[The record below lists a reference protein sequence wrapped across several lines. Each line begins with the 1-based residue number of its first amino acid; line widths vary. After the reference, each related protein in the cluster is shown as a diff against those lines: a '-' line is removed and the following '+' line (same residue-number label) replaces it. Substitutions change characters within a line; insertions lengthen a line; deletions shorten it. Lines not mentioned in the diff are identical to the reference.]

1 MVFLCCLSPSAQ
13 ALFNSKAPTL
23 NHLHQS
29 PVMIALLQ
37 QISAHPELLKDADT
51 QARLVFR
58 DPAPNSR
65 QDYAADLIM
74 TDVID
79 QVHFYLNK
87 KNEYALIAKLTAA
100 LGTKP
105 LENFLKWNAVIDREA
120 GKSKTLRRALSKVV
134 VQLYDIE
141 GLPMP
146 FKLDL
151 LRSGRFSRYERQRRA
166 GQFAELYNN
175 PEGKKILLYITM
187 DRHADLNREQDLG
200 IFPTTRPTVSKYL
213 VHKKD
218 FNTEYKEK
226 FYKQYF
232 KMIQA
237 QENIDHEALPA
248 TAKVEFKYRFKASRA
263 KPLLI
268 AARFG
273 SEKEFK
279 SETAQLFNTIHH
291 LPHKEALLH
300 YLKSELETKFKVKMP
315 AVKAFGLQHIVLT
328 PSFIHLHRKLLIPMI
343 KEFTYVYLYSTGDME
358 YFLHLRKWVRNHYE
372 EIKKLATQKGLPFT
386 IPDRGI
392 FLPHVTEVVE
402 NFSIMMQ
409 IYPDH
414 PWDQKLPVIY
424 DSKGNPVYL
433 KGAGLRMIL
442 KARDFLK
449 KLVSIENVS
458 SLVVGGLVY
467 AATGN
472 PMLSSMAGSLV
483 RDAVTAIK
491 YDIKFKDILPSMLR
505 NVAVAA
511 ILGSGFSPGR
521 VAEQIILGGLAGAAE
536 AVAINR
542 RVDVGAIVGAIQGMV
557 LGLLPR
563 SIAHPTLAGLT
574 KDVYFKNALIE
585 LLETSVYRGVNGLI
599 VSVVTKEDMLEGMGK
614 GLIYGLGEAGL
625 KIAIYG
631 YRYKPVVTS
640 EELRLENQFQNSE
653 GVGVG
658 NYNIDQL
665 MVDDTFFRTGGI
677 IQMFYDRPFT
687 FGNQILMN
695 DSNTGD
701 SDTEAHEMS
710 HRAQNRTFGIIGFNT
725 RYVMEFF
732 KRGSHGTAEGGNVFE
747 NYRFLNSTHPDA
759 ALALDPLIGTP
770 VGMQAIEGT
779 IGTTGGSVGSLTP

>member
-1 MVFLCCLSPSAQ
+1 
-13 ALFNSKAPTL
+13 
-23 NHLHQS
+23 
-29 PVMIALLQ
+29 
-37 QISAHPELLKDADT
+37 
-51 QARLVFR
+51 
-58 DPAPNSR
+58 
-65 QDYAADLIM
+65 
-74 TDVID
+74 
-79 QVHFYLNK
+79 
-87 KNEYALIAKLTAA
+87 
-100 LGTKP
+100 
-105 LENFLKWNAVIDREA
+105 
-120 GKSKTLRRALSKVV
+120 
-134 VQLYDIE
+134 
-141 GLPMP
+141 
-146 FKLDL
+146 
-151 LRSGRFSRYERQRRA
+151 
-166 GQFAELYNN
+166 
-175 PEGKKILLYITM
+175 
-187 DRHADLNREQDLG
+187 
-200 IFPTTRPTVSKYL
+200 
-213 VHKKD
+213 
-218 FNTEYKEK
+218 
-226 FYKQYF
+226 
-232 KMIQA
+232 
-237 QENIDHEALPA
+237 
-248 TAKVEFKYRFKASRA
+248 
-263 KPLLI
+263 
-268 AARFG
+268 
-273 SEKEFK
+273 
-279 SETAQLFNTIHH
+279 
-291 LPHKEALLH
+291 
-300 YLKSELETKFKVKMP
+300 MP